1 MMRGGSG
8 FAERCQE
15 KVTDKMTESLLQ
27 SKIRINTQGFKVKV
41 NEGRQTGSKLPSERM
56 VFQHLLL

>member
-1 MMRGGSG
+1 
-8 FAERCQE
+8 
-15 KVTDKMTESLLQ
+15 MTESLLQ